1 MAEEELENQ
10 MDMFEELKNIRIK
23 KKLDLEKIA
32 EKTKIHIKYLT
43 AIESGNYKDIPE
55 IYDKLFFQT
64 YLSALKIRNKE
75 KYLEEYRELRREIK
89 PDYTTTIQ
97 KIRSMKSDPVR
108 FTKTKQLYL
117 IIPVIVVVI
126 IIILLALNSKM
137 LNTENKEPVKELSV
151 REAASEIE
159 RKINP
164 IPDSLKTPSI
174 VNADTQSVK
183 VGLLT
188 QKLTWIRM
196 VKDRTD
202 TSEYLLRKG
211 ERLNLTADS
220 TLVFLVGNAAGINFT
235 VNGKNEGVLGQEY
248 QVISYLKITKDG
260 IVSKRLKEI
269 IKENAAID
277 SNSVN

>member
-10 MDMFEELKNIRIK
+10 MDMFEELKNIRLK

-32 EKTKIHIKYLT
+32 EKTKIHIKYLN

-64 YLSALKIRNKE
+64 YLSALKIRNME
-75 KYLEEYRELRREIK
+75 KYLEHYRELRREIK

-126 IIILLALNSKM
+126 IIIFLALNSKM

-164 IPDSLKTPSI
+164 VPDSLKTPSA

-188 QKLTWIRM
+188 QKLTWIRL
-196 VKDRTD
+196 VKDRAD

-235 VNGKNEGVLGQEY
+235 VNGKKEGVLGQEY